1 MQLDKKNVT
10 IITVLVFAAIFF
22 AWLLRNLT
30 AFGIFVDTVM
40 GILAPFLLGG
50 AIAFIFN
57 IPMRAIERRLWP
69 RSPRLPRLRR
79 PLAYVITLLLLILLL
94 TVVVSVVIPQLV
106 IALTTASQQ
115 AYQAVYNH
123 SEQLNWLFDLYPQ
136 LRELT
141 DELHLNM
148 AELSEKFASLLRNA
162 GDLLRSSFQLA
173 GSVIS
178 GIATFFVGFVFSI
191 YLLLRKETLAHQ
203 GRQVLF
209 ALLPPMRAEKT
220 LSVLHL
226 SCETFANFITG
237 QCLEACILG
246 MMFFIAMLLL
256 GLPYALLTSMLIGL
270 TALIP
275 IFGAF
280 IGCAVGALLI
290 ALVDP
295 IQALIFLVLFLV
307 LQQVEGNLIYPHVV
321 GGSVGLPSI
330 WVLVAIT
337 VGGSLFG
344 VLGMLVFIP
353 LCSVLY
359 TLFAGYVK
367 HRLRE
372 KNIEIPR

>member
-10 IITVLVFAAIFF
+10 VISILVFTAIFF
-22 AWLLRNLT
+22 AWALQNLT
-30 AFGIFVDTVM
+30 AVGNFMGAVL
-40 GILAPFLLGG
+40 GILAPFLVGG
-50 AIAFIFN
+50 AIAFIIN

-69 RSPRLPRLRR
+69 GSTKLAKLRR
-79 PLAYVITLLLLILLL
+79 PLAYVITLLLVLLVL
-94 TVVVSVVIPQLV
+94 SVVISVVIPQLI

-115 AYQAVYNH
+115 AYQAVYSH
-123 SEQLNWLFDLYPQ
+123 SAQLDWLFSLYPQ

-148 AELSEKFASLLRNA
+148 AELSEKFAALLRNA
-162 GDLLRSSFQLA
+162 GDLLQSSFHIA
-173 GSVIS
+173 GSLIS
-178 GIATFFVGFVFSI
+178 GIATFFIGFVFSI
-191 YLLLRKETLAHQ
+191 YLLLLKETLARQ
-203 GRQVLF
+203 GKQVIF
-209 ALLPPMRAEKT
+209 ALLPRPKAEST
-220 LSVLHL
+220 LAVLRL
-226 SCETFANFITG
+226 SADTFANFITG

-246 MMFFIAMLLL
+246 LMFFAAMLLL
-256 GLPYALLTSMLIGL
+256 RLPYALLTSMLIGV

-275 IFGAF
+275 VFGAF
-280 IGCAVGALLI
+280 IGCVVGALLI

-295 IQALIFLVLFLV
+295 VQALIFLVLFLV

-330 WVLVAIT
+330 WVLAAIT

-359 TLFAGYVK
+359 TLFAAYVK
-367 HRLRE
+367 RRLHE
-372 KNIEIPR
+372 KNIDIPQ

>member
-10 IITVLVFAAIFF
+10 VISLIVFGGIFF
-22 AWLLRNLT
+22 AWLLHNL
-30 AFGIFVDTVM
+30 AVFGEFLGAGM
-40 GILAPFLLGG
+40 GIIAPFLLGG
-50 AIAFIFN
+50 AIAFIMN
-57 IPMRAIERRLWP
+57 IPMRAIEQRLWP
-69 RSPRLPRLRR
+69 KSSRLPGLRR
-79 PLAYVITLLLLILLL
+79 PLAYILTLLLLLLLLLLL
-94 TVVVSVVIPQLV
+94 TSVIIPQLV
-106 IALTTASQQ
+106 MALTNASQQ
-115 AYQAVYNH
+115 AYQAVHSH
-123 SEQLNWLFDLYPQ
+123 SEQLDWLFDIYPQ
-136 LRELT
+136 LQELT
-141 DELHLNM
+141 NELQLNM
-148 AELSEKFASLLRNA
+148 AELSEKIASLLQSA
-162 GDLLRSSFQLA
+162 GDLLQSSLHLA
-173 GSVIS
+173 GSLIS
-178 GIATFFVGFVFSI
+178 GLATFFVGFVFSI
-191 YLLLRKETLAHQ
+191 YLLLRKESLAHQ
-203 GRQVLF
+203 GKQVLF
-209 ALLPPMRAEKT
+209 ALLPADKAEKT
-220 LSVLHL
+220 LAVLSL

-256 GLPYALLTSMLIGL
+256 GLPYALLTGVLIGV

-295 IQALIFLVLFLV
+295 MQALIFLVLFLV
-307 LQQVEGNLIYPHVV
+307 LQQIEGNLIYPHVV

-359 TLFAGYVK
+359 TLFTGFVK
-367 HRLRE
+367 HRLKER
-372 KNIEIPR
+372 NIEIPR